1 MQQLAVYGG
10 TAVIPDGSINSYWAT
25 HSYDAARGLEQINT
39 QYWVACLMN
48 GTEAYANWRRTGFP
62 VIPANTYATQD
73 IPRGQSIR
81 RLRYPDTEISLNT
94 THYNEA
100 LSRQGADELNIRM
113 WWDVQ

>member
-1 MQQLAVYGG
+1 
-10 TAVIPDGSINSYWAT
+10 
-25 HSYDAARGLEQINT
+25 SYDAATGLEQINT

-62 VIPANTYATQD
+62 VIPVNAYATQD